1 MVSDIIRI
9 TRQEAVDMIDRSRH
23 QLQRIVKRYREE
35 NIRGL
40 RFKSKRPYTILNKT
54 SAEIERRIIDVRKAT
69 SFGSE

>member
-1 MVSDIIRI
+1 
-9 TRQEAVDMIDRSRH
+9 MIDGSRH

-35 NIRGL
+35 NIRG